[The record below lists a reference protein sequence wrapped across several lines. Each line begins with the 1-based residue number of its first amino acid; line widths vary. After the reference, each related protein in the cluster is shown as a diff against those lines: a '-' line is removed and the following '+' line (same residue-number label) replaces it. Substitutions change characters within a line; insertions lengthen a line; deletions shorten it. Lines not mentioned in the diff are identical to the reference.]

1 MARRQFQVI
10 DVVEVLQH
18 WHAGRPKTVVA
29 ASLGVDVKTVRK
41 YVAAAEA
48 AGIVPGDGQG
58 VDRAGWAARVS
69 GWFPALV
76 DARAR
81 SLSWP
86 VLQPHRQLIESMM
99 KTNTLAT
106 VHQRLRDEHAVAVS
120 AASLRRYVALE
131 LPQAAVRQRATVLRP
146 DVPPGEAQIDYGYL
160 GSWVD
165 PVGGRV
171 RRVHAFV
178 VVLACSRH
186 MFVQPVLSMDQSSF
200 VASHVAAFA
209 FFGAVPVRLV
219 TDNLKTGVLSA
230 DRYDPL
236 LNRAYAELAEHYGC
250 LVDPARALKPK
261 DKPRVERMMQ
271 YVRDSFWRGR
281 SFATVPD
288 MQARAAAWC
297 TEVAGVRSH
306 RMLDGAQP
314 ISVFRAVELG
324 ELAPLP
330 TAPFVL
336 ARWVSPKVA
345 PDCHIVIDKVLYSV
359 PWRHIGQ
366 VTDTRVSDTTVQ
378 VHVRGELVK
387 TWPRARRGRCTD
399 PADYPPEKI
408 AFFSRNPVWCR
419 TRATGLGP
427 HVSELVQDLLAVQAL
442 HRLRSAQGILA
453 LADKHGS
460 DALDAACAAA
470 LAAGD
475 PSYRTVR
482 GILALPKAPDVTGG
496 QAQTGDRAGAA
507 TSTAAHLHGPGE
519 LLGHLPFAAEDDSQ
533 DDDSQDDDSQDDAA
547 GDLGAVTR

>member
-48 AGIVPGDGQG
+48 VGIRPGDGHA
-58 VDRAGWAARVS
+58 VDRASWAARVA
-69 GWFPALV
+69 GWFPELV

-81 SLSWP
+81 SRSWP
-86 VLQPHRQLIESMM
+86 TLNDQRALIESMLA
-99 KTNTLAT
+99 TNTLAT
-106 VHQRLRDEHAVAVS
+106 VHQRLRDEHGLTVS
-120 AASLRRYVALE
+120 QSSLRRYVALE
-131 LPQAAVRQRATVLRP
+131 LPERAARREATVLRP

-160 GSWVD
+160 GSWID

-171 RRVHAFV
+171 RRVQAFV
-178 VVLACSRH
+178 MVLACSRH
-186 MFVQPVLSMDQSSF
+186 MFVRPVLSMDSSSF
-200 VASHVAAFA
+200 VAAHVAAFS
-209 FFGAVPVRLV
+209 FFGAVPGRLV

-250 LVDPARALKPK
+250 LIDPARAVKPK

-271 YVRDSFWRGR
+271 YLRDSFWRGR
-281 SFATVPD
+281 SFAGVPD

-297 TEVAGVRSH
+297 LEVAGVRSH
-306 RMLDGAQP
+306 RMLDGASP
-314 ISVFRAVELG
+314 LAVFTAAELP
-324 ELAPLP
+324 ELTPLP
-330 TAPFVL
+330 GRAFQL

-366 VTDTRVSDTTVQ
+366 VTDTRVTDTTVQ

-387 TWPRARRGRCTD
+387 TWPRVTRGRCTD
-399 PADYPPEKI
+399 PGDYPPEKI

-419 TRATGLGP
+419 TRAQGLGP
-427 HVSELVQDLLAVQAL
+427 HVHQLVEELLAVQAL
-442 HRLRSAQGILA
+442 HRLRSAQGVLA
-453 LADKHGS
+453 LADKHGPA
-460 DALDAACAAA
+460 ALEAACATA

-482 GILALPKAPDVTGG
+482 GILALPAGPDVTNS
-496 QAQTGDRAGAA
+496 RAGAQDGGAGA
-507 TSTAAHLHGPGE
+507 TTDTPAHLHGPQD
-519 LLGHLPFAAEDDSQ
+519 LLGHLPPGPDDAQ
-533 DDDSQDDDSQDDAA
+533 DAAA